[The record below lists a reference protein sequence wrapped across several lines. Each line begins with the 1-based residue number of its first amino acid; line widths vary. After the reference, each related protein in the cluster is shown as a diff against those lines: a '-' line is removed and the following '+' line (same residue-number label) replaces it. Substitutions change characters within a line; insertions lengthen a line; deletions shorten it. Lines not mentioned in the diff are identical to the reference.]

1 MTAIDHRQEN
11 EAPLESRRD
20 CTLIELLIVFAIVA
34 KLVSPL
40 LPVVQNARQA
50 ARRTQ
55 FRNSLKHIGQILH
68 NDHDAHRTFRPGWIA
83 ENDAYVSN
91 CG

>member
-11 EAPLESRRD
+11 EARLESRPG
-20 CTLIELLIVFAIVA
+20 CTLTELLVVVAIIA

-40 LPVVQNARQA
+40 LPVVQNAREA

-55 FRNSLKHIGQILH
+55 FRNSRKHIGQILH
-68 NDHDAHRTFRPGWIA
+68 NDHDGHRTFPPG
-83 ENDAYVSN
+83 
-91 CG
+91 